1 MGWYFRCGII
11 INSILSILIYG
22 MLFFFNEPI
31 ICIFNRDA
39 DLVRTA
45 SSVLPLFFLS
55 LIPMALNL
63 IYTAFFFST
72 KRTGAANSIA
82 ISRGIIVKALAIFCI
97 PALFGKDTI
106 WLAPFAAEIVTLMFA
121 LKIRKGLCNTFDF

>member
-63 IYTAFFFST
+63 IYTAFFSPP
-72 KRTGAANSIA
+72 KGQVRQ
-82 ISRGIIVKALAIFCI
+82 I
-97 PALFGKDTI
+97 P
-106 WLAPFAAEIVTLMFA
+106 
-121 LKIRKGLCNTFDF
+121 